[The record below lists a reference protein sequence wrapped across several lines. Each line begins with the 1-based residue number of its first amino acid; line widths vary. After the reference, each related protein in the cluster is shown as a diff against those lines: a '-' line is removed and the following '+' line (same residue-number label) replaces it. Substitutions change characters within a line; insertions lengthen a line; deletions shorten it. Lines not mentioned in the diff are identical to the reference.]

1 MKGSI
6 RVKSYPNTQFLLVVY
21 GQQLSRSMPGMG
33 ICVHDT
39 RWESFVSL
47 MQGERYPKS
56 ALPVVKAVFS
66 MVGGN
71 WSQIEGIKIA

>member
-1 MKGSI
+1 
-6 RVKSYPNTQFLLVVY
+6 
-21 GQQLSRSMPGMG
+21 MPGMG

-66 MVGGN
+66 MIGGN
-71 WSQIEGIKIA
+71 WSQIEVMKIA

>member
-6 RVKSYPNTQFLLVVY
+6 SRVKSCPNTQFLMAVY
-21 GQQLSRSMPGMG
+21 GQFSRSMPGMG
-33 ICVHDT
+33 VCVHDT

-47 MQGERYPKS
+47 MQGQRYPKS

-66 MVGGN
+66 MIGGN
-71 WSQIEGIKIA
+71 WSQIEVMKIA